1 VGVGVGSATLPLLGF
16 SMTIV
21 EDDLSCLA
29 GRPAESD
36 DPDACRTWRGAPP
49 MASQTPCPIWT
60 DRGDGICSKVVEA
73 VTNEVERHRPPR
85 DL

>member
-29 GRPAESD
+29 GRPAKSD
-36 DPDACRTWRGAPP
+36 DLGRLQNLAWCPSLWHLRHLAPFG
-49 MASQTPCPIWT
+49 QT
-60 DRGDGICSKVVEA
+60 A
-73 VTNEVERHRPPR
+73 VTGSARR
-85 DL
+85 

>member
-36 DPDACRTWRGAPP
+36 DLGRLQNLAW
-49 MASQTPCPIWT
+49 CPSYGISDT
-60 DRGDGICSKVVEA
+60 LPHLDR
-73 VTNEVERHRPPR
+73 PR
-85 DL
+85 